1 MRGYRIK
8 IRVHKIGQRRCNA
21 IETRKH
27 EHPYVKEAVFMKQD
41 RTYGD
46 KVIAKAMEDAT
57 HWMESG
63 EAKAAVN
70 SAIKALNGVS
80 AYLATCDFSSMKPD
94 VAAKT
99 ATHLAKTID
108 ETTRL
113 IEPTQGRP
121 DSRSSGRLSDLL
133 PLLTDEQFQT
143 LSGWIEEAK
152 QKGL

>member
-1 MRGYRIK
+1 MDRI
-8 IRVHKIGQRRCNA
+8 REGD
-21 IETRKH
+21 
-27 EHPYVKEAVFMKQD
+27 VFMKQD
-41 RTYGD
+41 KTYGD

-99 ATHLAKTID
+99 ATHLAKAID
-108 ETTRL
+108 ETARL
-113 IEPTQGRP
+113 IELTQGRP
-121 DSRSSGRLSDLL
+121 DSRPNGGLSELL
-133 PLLTDEQFQT
+133 PLLTDEQFRT
-143 LSGWIEEAK
+143 LGQWIEEAE
-152 QKGL
+152 QKRASNS

>member
-1 MRGYRIK
+1 MRI
-8 IRVHKIGQRRCNA
+8 A
-21 IETRKH
+21 IEARSMDMIR
-27 EHPYVKEAVFMKQD
+27 EGDVFMRQE

-46 KVIAKAMEDAT
+46 KVIAKAMEEAT

-80 AYLATCDFSSMKPD
+80 AYLATCDFSSMKPE

-99 ATHLAKTID
+99 ATHLAKAID

-113 IEPTQGRP
+113 IELTQGRP
-121 DSRSSGRLSDLL
+121 DSRPNGGLSELL

-143 LSGWIEEAK
+143 LSRWIAEAQ